1 MSSIAT
7 MSAESATTPAD
18 WLEAYAAAAGRH
30 DELKNA
36 KGEISAVWQ
45 KMVEALKAL
54 PAAELTQR
62 AEQVR
67 SLIYENGITYNVYD
81 ERGNHARPWGMDL
94 LPMLLEYAEWEKIER
109 ALGQRAR
116 LFNLILQDL
125 YGPQTLIERRVVP
138 PALVLGNPAFLRP
151 CHGLAPADGMFV
163 PIYGADLGRA
173 PTGQW
178 WVLSER
184 LDAPSGFG
192 YALENRALT
201 TRVFSDWLRD
211 NRVARLPG
219 FAQTLRESLARL
231 AARRGD
237 SPRMVLLTPGPANE
251 TYFEHSYLARNL
263 GFSLVEGGDL
273 IVRGQRV
280 CLKTLTGLRQVDMIL
295 RRVDSNFC
303 DPLELRSDSL
313 LGVPGLLQ
321 AVRAGSVTM
330 ANVPG
335 SGVLESPGLSPFLP
349 ALCRHLL
356 GEELLMPS
364 VATWWCGQPRELAY
378 VEEHLDSL
386 ILQPAFPHSPQDIVV
401 GPRLSAADR
410 AEWIMRL
417 RQEPEAWC
425 AREWV
430 ALATT
435 PVFENNRFVPRMFQ
449 MRTLL
454 VAAEGGDYRA
464 MPGGLTRIPSGDDD
478 WTVSM
483 QHGGRSKDTW
493 VLLPP
498 ELPPP
503 VEVSASAAG
512 TIKLRR
518 AGADLPSRVADNL
531 YWLGRYLERTEG
543 QTQILRLL
551 VGAFAEEGATA
562 DPALLWPFFSTLR
575 LRDAG
580 NIFVPGGRP
589 TLNLVAA
596 EKDLR
601 RLLWDAGQPN
611 SLAANLVRFEQTAL
625 RVKERL
631 PGDMWSLLGRLQRPV
646 RAHSESTT
654 FLRDAFNELQ
664 DAVTLL
670 TAINGFM
677 AESMIHGH
685 GWRFLDLG
693 RRIER
698 GINLAELLRQTV
710 GRPGIISSAML
721 HNLLVTCESLL
732 MYRRRY
738 QTNLQM
744 VPVLD
749 LLVCDEANPR
759 GLAFQFRSV
768 QQHVMDLPREPGTT
782 PSNRPVEKL
791 ALALSS
797 RATLAD
803 AHQLAETDWADARPA
818 LVEFL
823 ASAIHDLTALSDA
836 LGLAYFAHS
845 GAEMES

>member
-1 MSSIAT
+1 MPT
-7 MSAESATTPAD
+7 EYATTPAD
-18 WLEAYAAAAGRH
+18 WLDAYMPAAGRH

-36 KGEISAVWQ
+36 FGEINPPWR
-45 KMVEALKAL
+45 KLVEALKTL
-54 PAAELTQR
+54 STAELAQR

-81 ERGNHARPWGMDL
+81 EQGNHARPWGMDL
-94 LPMLLEYAEWEKIER
+94 LPMMLEQAEWEKIEG
-109 ALGQRAR
+109 ALSQRAR
-116 LFNLILQDL
+116 LFNLILRDF
-125 YGPQTLIERRVVP
+125 YGPQTLIEKRVVP
-138 PALVLGNPAFLRP
+138 PGLVLGNPAFLRS
-151 CHGLAPADGMFV
+151 CHGLAPPDGMFI

-173 PTGQW
+173 PSGQW

-184 LDAPSGFG
+184 VDAPSGFG

-211 NRVARLPG
+211 NRVVRLAS

-273 IVRGQRV
+273 VVRAQRV
-280 CLKTLTGLRQVDMIL
+280 YLKTLTGLRQVDLIL
-295 RRVDSNFC
+295 RRVDSSFC
-303 DPLELRSDSL
+303 DPLELRNDSL

-321 AVRAGSVTM
+321 AGRAGNVTM
-330 ANVPG
+330 ANAPG
-335 SGVLESPGLSPFLP
+335 AGVLESPGLSPFLP

-356 GEELLMPS
+356 GEELKMPS

-386 ILQPAFPHSPQDIVV
+386 ILQPAFAHSPRELVV
-401 GPRLSAADR
+401 GPRLSAGER
-410 AEWIMRL
+410 EEWIRRL
-417 RQEPEAWC
+417 RHQPEAWC

-435 PVFENNRFVPRMFQ
+435 PVFENNRFVPHIFQ

-464 MPGGLTRIPSGDDD
+464 MPGGLTRIPAGDDD
-478 WTVSM
+478 LMISM
-483 QHGGRSKDTW
+483 QQGGRSKDTW

-503 VEVSASAAG
+503 AEISPSTAG
-512 TIKLRR
+512 PIKLRR

-551 VGAFAEEGATA
+551 VGAFAEEGGAA
-562 DPALLWPFFSTLR
+562 DPALWRPFFATLR
-575 LRDAG
+575 IHDAG
-580 NIFVPGGRP
+580 QIFTTGEQP
-589 TLNLVAA
+589 TLNLAAA
-596 EKDLR
+596 EEALR
-601 RLLWDAGQPN
+601 RLVWDVEQPN
-611 SLAANLVRFEQTAL
+611 SLAANLARFERTAY

-631 PGDMWSLLGRLQRPV
+631 PGDLWSLLGRLQRPA
-646 RAHSESTT
+646 RAPAGSAT
-654 FLRDAFNELQ
+654 FLRDAFNELEN
-664 DAVTLL
+664 AVTLL

-698 GINLAELLRQTV
+698 GINIAELLRQTV
-710 GRPGIISSAML
+710 GRPGVISPAML
-721 HNLLVTCESLL
+721 HNLLVVCESLL
-732 MYRRRY
+732 IYRRRY
-738 QTNLQM
+738 LTNLQI

-759 GLAFQFRSV
+759 GLAFQFRSI
-768 QQHVMDLPREPGTT
+768 QQHVMDLPREPGTA
-782 PSNRPVEKL
+782 PANRPVEQMVLEL
-791 ALALSS
+791 AN
-797 RATLAD
+797 RAVLAD
-803 AHQLAETDWADARPA
+803 AHQLAQADWEEARPELMNFTA
-818 LVEFL
+818 KV
-823 ASAIHDLTALSDA
+823 AHDLAALSDA

-845 GAEMES
+845 GAEVEN